1 MWWRAL
7 RWQVAYE
14 AVPKDMD
21 FPKSHNLVVPWLDKA
36 LGLRATDSERRATTA
51 PIKVQ
56 PWAQYLLMRSGRW
69 GAAHAHL

>member
-1 MWWRAL
+1 MH
-7 RWQVAYE
+7 WQVAYE

-36 LGLRATDSERRATTA
+36 LGLRATDSERESDLTAT
-51 PIKVQ
+51 IKVQ

-69 GAAHAHL
+69 GAAHAQL